1 MHQPVTNE
9 IPAPATATAARG
21 PMPATMPAYS
31 YAAILAASDRVQWRV
46 EDLVGGDKRLDFD
59 RPFLPETLARTAALD
74 FLSPAERRM
83 ANQVCGHA
91 YLALFGLVEEFI
103 LPFVLDHAR
112 PRLSME
118 DEGVR
123 AFLNFASEEA
133 KHIHLFR
140 RFRAAFEEGFG
151 RRCDVIGPAEAVAK
165 EVLSHEP
172 LAVAL
177 AILHI
182 EWMTQ
187 RHYLESVKD
196 DGDLD
201 PMFKTLLRHHWMEEA
216 QHAKLDTMMVE
227 AIAATMTPDERMR
240 AVDGYLAIGGFLDA
254 GLRQQTELN
263 MAALERAMGR
273 AMTAAQRERFVVVQ
287 HQAARWTYLGSGM
300 THAAF
305 LETLG
310 RLSPAARAKVEA
322 VAPAFC

>member
-1 MHQPVTNE
+1 MHQRMTPEMST
-9 IPAPATATAARG
+9 PATATAARG
-21 PMPATMPAYS
+21 AMPATMPAYS
-31 YAAILAASDRVQWRV
+31 YAAILAASERVQWRV
-46 EDLVGGDKRLDFD
+46 EDLIGGDKRLDFG
-59 RPFLPETLARTAALD
+59 RPFMPASLARTEALD
-74 FLSPAERRM
+74 FLSPAERRTM
-83 ANQVCGHA
+83 NQVGGHT
-91 YLALFGLVEEFI
+91 YLALFGVVEEFI

-151 RRCDVIGPAEAVAK
+151 HRCDVIGPADAIAK

-172 LAVAL
+172 LSVAL

-201 PMFKTLLRHHWMEEA
+201 PMFKSLLRHHWMEEA

-227 AIAATMTPDERMR
+227 ALAATMTGDEVMR
-240 AVDGYLAIGGFLDA
+240 AVDGYLGIGGFLDA

-263 MAALERAMGR
+263 LAALERALGR
-273 AMTAAQRERFVVVQ
+273 AMTPAQRERFMATQ

-300 THAAF
+300 THPAF

-310 RLSPAARAKVEA
+310 RLAPAARAKVEA
-322 VAPAFC
+322 VAPMFC